1 MSAARYRNLISV
13 QSNYVPEQYT
23 PNFGAYAEILKQ
35 QQSAFDTMGA
45 LGEKVP
51 QHLQQDYEDVTNYLG
66 EVRNKIDSIADIYDK
81 QGVSAGNRQR
91 KSLLRD
97 VSRDWQPGGK
107 ADRFQQRLNTY
118 SAEKKRLEE
127 LYKDDPRIAQ
137 YYISKIGVSPYKDET
152 APNYGIQSPTTY
164 KIYNDEELNN
174 YYDKALGNISAD
186 QIVKTPYLDKSMLK
200 GISFKDLLVEG
211 KTKFIDWNKVAAT
224 LAGITTP
231 QIQAS
236 EEVRGMAYGQ
246 GEGQSNIFKFDD
258 QGNPVTDEQGRIQF
272 ADTALGRRLQG
283 YTRGKAF
290 TEQDMDLTQVDD
302 VFGRQLALK
311 REEQKMALQ
320 NVMLSQP
327 YNFNVAD
334 TFFGGKYKGIT
345 IKDGKVVLTGSL
357 KVREQKTRDYVDKYT
372 NMLQAGAH
380 PDALWIYLRDTA
392 KSYFRQMFG
401 KDDTI
406 DLNSPQMQRTFNI
419 LEEQGFVETG
429 ATDEQKVRALDEAI
443 NYYSVNNTK
452 QAQVTPLI
460 GIDNA
465 SKNYINGLQQAMF
478 GDQSGSSWGFLTN
491 LKIYDDKGELVRPAD
506 VKKRVEKTGE
516 TAKLESEVRAP
527 ESLLPYGTRIFQVGD
542 QEYRVE
548 PMLSDKA
555 EPDFIK
561 NMVYRAK
568 NDFMNNFEA
577 EEELPG
583 LKAGVNYG
591 GLENFIQGPGKYKLE
606 YNAGN
611 GYNIYRKESTGYKK
625 LNDQYLEF

>member
-13 QSNYVPEQYT
+13 RSNYIPEVYT
-23 PNFGAYAEILKQ
+23 PNFAAYADILKQ
-35 QQSAFDTMGA
+35 QQNAYDIAGA

-51 QHLQQDYEDVTNYLG
+51 QHLQQDYEAISKYMGDVRT
-66 EVRNKIDSIADIYDK
+66 KIDDLANVYGES
-81 QGVSAGNRQR
+81 VTEGNRRR
-91 KSLLRD
+91 KALLREIG
-97 VSRDWQPGGK
+97 RDWQPGGR
-107 ADRFQQRLNTY
+107 ADRFQ
-118 SAEKKRLEE
+118 KRLSTFEAQRKQLEE
-127 LYKDDPRIAQ
+127 QYKDDPRIAQ
-137 YYISKIGVSPYKDET
+137 YYINKIGVSPYEDET

-327 YNFNVAD
+327 FNVD
-334 TFFGGKYKGIT
+334 TSKKFFGDATSGIKIEGNEVILKGS
-345 IKDGKVVLTGSL
+345 KKE
-357 KVREQKTRDYVDKYT
+357 REQRIRNGVDAIADVIEKSLGRNT
-372 NMLQAGAH
+372 AMGAY
-380 PDALWIYLRDTA
+380 IMGNVQ
-392 KSYFRQMFG
+392 SYFNQIFG
-401 KDDTI
+401 KNDRLNLDD
-406 DLNSPQMQRTFNI
+406 LKLQRTFSI
-419 LEEQGFVETG
+419 LEESGMIDKG
-429 ATDEQKVRALDEAI
+429 ATNEQKVQALGNAI
-443 NYYSVNNTK
+443 DYHISHNVD

-460 GIDNA
+460 AYDNA

-478 GDQSGSSWGFLTN
+478 GDQNGSSWGYLTN
-491 LKIYDDKGELVRPAD
+491 LKIYDDRGELVRPAD
-506 VKKRVEKTGE
+506 IKKRVEKTGE
-516 TAKLESEVRAP
+516 TAKLESEVKAP
-527 ESLLPYGTRIFQVGD
+527 ESLLPYGTKIFQVGD

-561 NMVYRAK
+561 NMVYRAQR
-568 NDFMNNFEA
+568 DLLNNFEV

-583 LKAGVNYG
+583 LKSGINYG

-611 GYNIYRKESTGYKK
+611 GYNIYRKEDTGYKK